1 MEKDM
6 STSPAREGRKREVE
20 QSPIKKKF
28 KDSSLSREDLD
39 DAITGGIR
47 LALQEQQ
54 RTLDAAVTSAVK
66 EAVNSILIP
75 QLRSIKVDI
84 EQTNEYVRGL
94 RTDFEHQAKI
104 AQKTQNR
111 VDSIQLAVRE
121 DRQGIVELQKQVE
134 QLTQKTA
141 DMEDRA
147 RRNNVRRGIE
157 IDRAHRIYN
166 GREQNSDRPRT
177 LIFRLLRWQDR
188 TAILREAR
196 KAYPVKHHKSTLLF
210 FPDYSAPTTTKRKGF
225 NPAIKD
231 ARDMGLQPFL
241 IYPATL
247 KLDHGGKK
255 LTFDCPQKAEDFI
268 RSLKSSQQPHRPES
282 YASAVRRDPAKMSA
296 GPVRPSHTVRSDPGD
311 SIAVEVHHDPATE
324 DDTVE
329 MIG

>member
-20 QSPIKKKF
+20 QSPIKQKF

-147 RRNNVRRGIE
+147 RRNNVRLVGLPESLEGSDAAGYLKANLAKWIPSLAGRGIE
-157 IDRAHRIYN
+157 IDRAHF
-166 GREQNSDRPRT
+166 NSNLTPLRCGK
-177 LIFRLLRWQDR
+177 LLRES
-188 TAILREAR
+188 REAPFDFVPPLP
-196 KAYPVKHHKSTLLF
+196 YGITSTFCLVT
-210 FPDYSAPTTTKRKGF
+210 D
-225 NPAIKD
+225 
-231 ARDMGLQPFL
+231 
-241 IYPATL
+241 
-247 KLDHGGKK
+247 
-255 LTFDCPQKAEDFI
+255 
-268 RSLKSSQQPHRPES
+268 RSCRRPG
-282 YASAVRRDPAKMSA
+282 ALV
-296 GPVRPSHTVRSDPGD
+296 V
-311 SIAVEVHHDPATE
+311 
-324 DDTVE
+324 
-329 MIG
+329 